1 MKFKHI
7 VFMLSC
13 SFAVMS
19 ANVSAKSPINHS
31 VDIAQTLN
39 GLNVDELQVTLE
51 LYQAQVNQD
60 NVVLLGNMLSQQLRT
75 GFANPEFKSAVEQ
88 AIGVEYSAEQAKVLT
103 DFAEKQLPN
112 MIEKHS
118 PILGKQLEYAVQ
130 HIDAKQVA
138 EVINEPEVKKNIGR
152 AIKLLEIF
160 QEK

>member
-1 MKFKHI
+1 
-7 VFMLSC
+7 ML
-13 SFAVMS
+13 FIS
-19 ANVSAKSPINHS
+19 ANVSAKSPIHQG

-39 GLNVDELQVTLE
+39 GLNVDELQATLE
-51 LYQAQVNQD
+51 LYQAQVNQE

-75 GFANPEFKSAVEQ
+75 GFSDPAFKSAVEQ
-88 AIGVEYSAEQAKVLT
+88 GLAVEYSAEQAKVLA

-112 MIEKHS
+112 MIEQHS
-118 PILGKQLEYAVQ
+118 PLLGKQLEYAVQ

-138 EVINEPEVKKNIGR
+138 EVINQPEVKKNIGR

>member
-1 MKFKHI
+1 MRFKHI
-7 VFMLSC
+7 LCVLSC
-13 SFAVMS
+13 SMLFISTNILAQ
-19 ANVSAKSPINHS
+19 SPVNHS
-31 VDIAQTLN
+31 VDMAKTLN
-39 GLNVDELQVTLE
+39 GLNIDELQATLE
-51 LYQAQVNQD
+51 LYQAQVNQE

-112 MIEKHS
+112 MIEQHS
-118 PILGKQLEYAVQ
+118 PLLGKQLEYAVQ

-138 EVINEPEVKKNIGR
+138 EVINQPEVKKNIGR

-160 QEK
+160 QDK

>member
-1 MKFKHI
+1 MRFKHI
-7 VFMLSC
+7 LCVLSC
-13 SFAVMS
+13 SMLFISTNILAQ
-19 ANVSAKSPINHS
+19 SPVNHS
-31 VDIAQTLN
+31 VDMAKTLN
-39 GLNVDELQVTLE
+39 GLNIDELQATLE

-60 NVVLLGNMLSQQLRT
+60 NVVLLGNMLSEQLRT

-88 AIGVEYSAEQAKVLT
+88 AIGVEYSVEQAKVLT

-118 PILGKQLEYAVQ
+118 PILGKQLEYTVQ

-160 QEK
+160 QDK

>member
-1 MKFKHI
+1 MILKTKSI
-7 VFMLSC
+7 ILILVTSVFSSMIY
-13 SFAVMS
+13 AETPVEKTWNM
-19 ANVSAKSPINHS
+19 AKTLH
-31 VDIAQTLN
+31 TLN
-39 GLNVDELQVTLE
+39 TEELHSTID
-51 LYQAQVNQD
+51 LYKAQVNQE
-60 NVVLLGNMLSQQLRT
+60 NVVLLGNMLSEQLRT

-160 QEK
+160 QDK

>member
-1 MKFKHI
+1 MRFKHI
-7 VFMLSC
+7 LCVLSC
-13 SFAVMS
+13 SMLFISTNILAQ
-19 ANVSAKSPINHS
+19 SPVNHS
-31 VDIAQTLN
+31 VDMAKTLN
-39 GLNVDELQVTLE
+39 GLNIDELQATLE
-51 LYQAQVNQD
+51 LYQAQVNQE

>member
-1 MKFKHI
+1 
-7 VFMLSC
+7 MLFIST
-13 SFAVMS
+13 
-19 ANVSAKSPINHS
+19 NVLAQSPVNHS
-31 VDIAQTLN
+31 VDMAKTLN
-39 GLNVDELQVTLE
+39 TLNTEELHSTID
-51 LYQAQVNQD
+51 LYKAQVNQE
-60 NVVLLGNMLSQQLRT
+60 NVVLLGNMLSEQLRT

-118 PILGKQLEYAVQ
+118 PILGKQLEYAVK